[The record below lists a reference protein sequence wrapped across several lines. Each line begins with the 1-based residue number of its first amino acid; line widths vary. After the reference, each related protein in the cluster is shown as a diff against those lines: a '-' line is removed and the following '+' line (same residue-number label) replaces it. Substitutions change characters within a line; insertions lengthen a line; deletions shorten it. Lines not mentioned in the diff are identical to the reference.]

1 MIQVE
6 GITKYYGER
15 AAIRSLSF
23 RVETGEVVG
32 FLGLNGAGKT
42 TTLKVLGCVL
52 LPTSGRVLI
61 DGRDSAHDALAL
73 RGNIGFLPDTPP
85 LYDEM
90 TVGAYLA
97 FAGRLRGGG
106 DIAGRVREVEKSC
119 ALEEVDGEVIGSLS
133 HGYRQR
139 VGLAQALIHRPKL
152 IILDEPTSGLDP
164 RQTVEMRAMIR
175 ALKGE
180 HTVLV
185 SSHILSEISQLCD
198 RLLVIHDG
206 EIIAQGS
213 EEELAKSLGGGA
225 AVEAEVQSPGARA
238 LEVLRTVDGVR
249 AAAIAAEGGGWASL
263 RIESPAELRPAIVK
277 ALVDAD
283 IALRRIDASRERLES
298 IFLKVT
304 RGKEAA

>member
-1 MIQVE
+1 M
-6 GITKYYGER
+6 
-15 AAIRSLSF
+15 
-23 RVETGEVVG
+23 VG

-61 DGRDSAHDALAL
+61 DGRDSAQDAVAL

-97 FAGRLRGGG
+97 FAGRLRGAG
-106 DIAGRVREVEKSC
+106 DVCGRVRHVEKLC
-119 ALEEVDGEVIGSLS
+119 ALEEVDGEVIASLS

-164 RQTVEMRAMIR
+164 RQTVEMRSMIR

-206 EIIAQGS
+206 EIIAQGT
-213 EEELAKSLGGGA
+213 EEELARSFGGGG
-225 AVEAEVQSPGARA
+225 AVEAEVASPGARA
-238 LEVLRTVDGVR
+238 LEVVRAVVGVR
-249 AAAIAAEGGGWASL
+249 SASLIAERDGWAAL
-263 RIESPAELRPAIVK
+263 RIEASADLRPALVK
-277 ALVDAD
+277 ALVGAG
-283 IALRRIDASRERLES
+283 IELRRIDASQERLES